1 MRATSSSYT
10 KGFPF
15 EALFD
20 ACNVLFGPIPV
31 APLREVVRAAECG
44 NRWQSQAS

>member
-1 MRATSSSYT
+1 M
-10 KGFPF
+10 GFPL
-15 EALFD
+15 ASLYD
-20 ACNVLFGPIPV
+20 VRAALFGPIAV